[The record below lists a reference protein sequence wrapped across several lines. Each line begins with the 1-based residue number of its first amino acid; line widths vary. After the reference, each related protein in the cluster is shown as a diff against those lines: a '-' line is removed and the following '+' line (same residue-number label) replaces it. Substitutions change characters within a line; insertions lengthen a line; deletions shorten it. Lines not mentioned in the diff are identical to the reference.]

1 MHMCMTSFAYVIVH
15 GLAIHHMCLSMDRQV
30 ANFDILQLW
39 PMFVHLYNCPCHW
52 QVASLPIQPT
62 HTSGPLD
69 MGCTNAPVHKCS
81 SAECSSAH
89 VHMCSSAPVHLQTR
103 SEMKTK
109 SSAPNIAPW
118 HLLGFRFISALISS
132 SKYVS
137 ISPTA
142 SRIEE

>member
-1 MHMCMTSFAYVIVH
+1 MALPYITCVCPWIDRWRILTFCNSGPCLYICTIVH
-15 GLAIHHMCLSMDRQV
+15 AIGRWLLFQSNPLTHQILWIWAAQMHQCTSVPVLS
-30 ANFDILQLW
+30 A
-39 PMFVHLYNCPCHW
+39 PVHKCR
-52 QVASLPIQPT
+52 
-62 HTSGPLD
+62 
-69 MGCTNAPVHKCS
+69 NAPVHK
-81 SAECSSAH
+81 
-89 VHMCSSAPVHLQTR
+89 CSSAPVHLQTR

-142 SRIEE
+142 SPIEE